1 MTVNLRKEPVLDQL
15 KNLVGSYLK
24 TIFLNQQI
32 VIITTNDTALL
43 INSSFV
49 QLSKS
54 DIADTTKRQKR
65 RVDLGYLFYIGYVIY
80 NHFKKI

>member
-1 MTVNLRKEPVLDQL
+1 MTVNLRKEPVFDQF

-32 VIITTNDTALL
+32 VIITTNDTVLL
-43 INSSFV
+43 VNSSFV

-54 DIADTTKRQKR
+54 DRADTTKREKR
-65 RVDLGYLFYIGYVIY
+65 SVDLKYFI
-80 NHFKKI
+80 